1 MDKSVVGLCLIALF
15 HMTACEGSDPG
26 SSMDIVPETAVFPD
40 GLAAD
45 ERASDTPSDP
55 LDNTVFDSRGL
66 DTIPMDQQTVSI
78 PDTLPETVS
87 EDTAPACPQPIR
99 KVISQVGEAE
109 VCGSVG
115 GLSKPSIALD
125 SLSQPHVVADK
136 DLPDVYIYHRIN
148 GAWSEA
154 LFATAS
160 QYQTARVHL
169 PHIEIDPLDRALAPQ
184 APAARWQQARKATFT
199 WSTSTVP

>member
-1 MDKSVVGLCLIALF
+1 MDKSVIRLCRMALLL
-15 HMTACEGSDPG
+15 MTACGGSGPG
-26 SSMDIVPETAVFPD
+26 SSIDVFPETAVLPD
-40 GLAAD
+40 RLAAD
-45 ERASDTPSDP
+45 VQVQDTSSDP
-55 LDNTVFDSRGL
+55 LDLVFDSKRM
-66 DTIPMDQQTVSI
+66 DTIPVDQQTVSL
-78 PDTLPETVS
+78 PDTLPETVF
-87 EDTAPACPQPIR
+87 EDIPPACPHPVRQ
-99 KVISQVGEAE
+99 VITQIGEAE

-125 SLSQPHVVADK
+125 SLTQPHVVADK

-169 PHIEIDPLDRALAPQ
+169 PHIEIDPLGGEPQ
-184 APAARWQQARKATFT
+184 GRGKLNCA
-199 WSTSTVP
+199 